1 MKTFRQLCI
10 ALVLALAFS
19 LSIFAGD
26 MSTTVAPPAPPSNA
40 TTAGEMSTTI
50 TSESPVTESE
60 DASALISV
68 TEVALNA
75 LQSILA
81 VL

>member
-1 MKTFRQLCI
+1 MKTFRQLC
-10 ALVLALAFS
+10 AVSVLTMTLS
-19 LSIFAGD
+19 LSAFAGE

-40 TTAGEMSTTI
+40 TTAGDMSTTI